1 MKSVLRAVFLATLA
15 VGSAACVR
23 WDTRGPEYAP
33 APEPK
38 PGFGLVYLYRPKKQ
52 WGAAQTF
59 ITVVGERVVTLYA
72 GTYVALVLPEGRSEI
87 PHIGSVEAKR
97 GTPAYVRIEFGE
109 LVNSWNTAEGARW
122 KTGTVTREEAE
133 SDLSELRL
141 GPGGRARYPDDAAPA
156 TTAPA
161 TGPAALGEAPH

>member
-15 VGSAACVR
+15 VGSAAGVR

-109 LVNSWNTAEGARW
+109 PVFWSKRATWLAIVRTDRFRRFATSAFDRPA
-122 KTGTVTREEAE
+122 VT
-133 SDLSELRL
+133 SLSTCSSVVVRACRRSA
-141 GPGGRARYPDDAAPA
+141 GRV
-156 TTAPA
+156 
-161 TGPAALGEAPH
+161 G